1 MAAAKGKLKIPPRI
15 AIIMDGNGRWA
26 TKKGR
31 QRIDGHREGEKAIT
45 DVVRAAIDLK
55 LEALALYA
63 FSTENWK
70 RPKPEVD
77 FLMRFN
83 KELLDLRVGE
93 FHEKNV
99 KIRFLG
105 RRKPIPG
112 FLMRK
117 MDETVELTKKN
128 TGLKLNIAY
137 NYGGQAELVDVMRAI
152 AEEVADD
159 KLKPRSINEKTIEKH
174 LYAPDVPA
182 YDMMIRTAGEMRTSN
197 FLLWEL
203 AYAELIFVPTLWP
216 DFRRD
221 HLMAA
226 IEEYNL
232 RTRKF
237 GALA

>member
-1 MAAAKGKLKIPPRI
+1 
-15 AIIMDGNGRWA
+15 
-26 TKKGR
+26 
-31 QRIDGHREGEKAIT
+31 
-45 DVVRAAIDLK
+45 
-55 LEALALYA
+55 
-63 FSTENWK
+63 
-70 RPKPEVD
+70 
-77 FLMRFN
+77 
-83 KELLDLRVGE
+83 
-93 FHEKNV
+93 
-99 KIRFLG
+99 
-105 RRKPIPG
+105 
-112 FLMRK
+112 
-117 MDETVELTKKN
+117 
-128 TGLKLNIAY
+128 
-137 NYGGQAELVDVMRAI
+137 VMRAI